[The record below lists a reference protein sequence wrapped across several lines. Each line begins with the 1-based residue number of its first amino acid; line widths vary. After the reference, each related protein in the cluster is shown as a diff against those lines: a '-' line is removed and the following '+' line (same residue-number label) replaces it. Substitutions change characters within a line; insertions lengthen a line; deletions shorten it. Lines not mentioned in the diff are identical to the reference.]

1 MAKVS
6 FSKLGL
12 KKKAETVKV
21 QLTDDI
27 EVDVLQYLP
36 INDKLNLIAAVL
48 NGSADENN
56 FANPVKVAI
65 VANLE
70 IIKAYTNLSFTEKQ
84 LEDTA
89 KLYDLLEENGII
101 DKIIMNIPSME
112 YEFLLDGIDKT
123 IKAYYDYRNSIF
135 GILDAVGQDYS
146 TLELDATNIQK
157 AIADPNNLGLV
168 KDILTK
174 LG

>member
-6 FSKLGL
+6 FTKLGL

-21 QLTDDI
+21 QLTNDI
-27 EVDVLQYLP
+27 EVEVLQYLP

-56 FANPVKVAI
+56 FANPAKIAI

-70 IIKAYTNLSFTEKQ
+70 IVKAYTNLSFTEKQ

-89 KLYDLLEENGII
+89 KLYDLLEENDII
-101 DKIIMNIPSME
+101 NKVIMNIPSME

-123 IKAYYDYRNSIF
+123 IKAYYDYKNSIF
-135 GILDAVGQDYS
+135 GILDTIGQDYS
-146 TLELDATNIQK
+146 NLELDVEKLQK
-157 AIADPNNLGLV
+157 GMSDPNNLGLL
-168 KDILTK
+168 KDVLTK

>member
-21 QLTDDI
+21 QLTNDI
-27 EVDVLQYLP
+27 EVEVLQYLP

-48 NGSADENN
+48 NGSADQNN
-56 FANPVKVAI
+56 FANPVKIAI

-70 IIKAYTNLSFTEKQ
+70 IVKAYTNLSFTEKQ

-89 KLYDLLEENGII
+89 KLYDLLEENDII
-101 DKIIMNIPSME
+101 NKIIMQIPSME

-135 GILDAVGQDYS
+135 GILEAVNQDYTNLDLDAS
-146 TLELDATNIQK
+146 SIQQKLADPENLELLKN
-157 AIADPNNLGLV
+157 V
-168 KDILTK
+168 LTK

>member
-27 EVDVLQYLP
+27 EVEVLQYLP

-89 KLYDLLEENGII
+89 KLYDLLEENDII
-101 DKIIMNIPSME
+101 DKIIMKIPSME

-123 IKAYYDYRNSIF
+123 IKAYYDYRNSVF
-135 GILDAVGQDYS
+135 GILDTIGQDYS
-146 TLELDATNIQK
+146 SLELDVEKLQK
-157 AIADPNNLGLV
+157 GMSDPDNLGFL
-168 KDILTK
+168 KDVLTK

>member
-6 FSKLGL
+6 FAKLGL

-21 QLTDDI
+21 QLTNDI
-27 EVDVLQYLP
+27 EVEVLQYLP

-48 NGSADENN
+48 NESADENN
-56 FANPVKVAI
+56 FANPVKIAI

-70 IIKAYTNLSFTEKQ
+70 IVKAYTNLSFTEKQ

-89 KLYDLLEENGII
+89 KLYDLLEENDII
-101 DKIIMNIPSME
+101 NKVIMNIPSME

-135 GILDAVGQDYS
+135 GILDTIGQDYAN
-146 TLELDATNIQK
+146 LELDVEKLQK
-157 AIADPNNLGLV
+157 GMSDPNSLGLL
-168 KDILTK
+168 KDVLTK

>member
-21 QLTDDI
+21 QLTDEI
-27 EVDVLQYLP
+27 EVEVLQYLP

-56 FANPVKVAI
+56 FANPVKIAI

-70 IIKAYTNLSFTEKQ
+70 IVKAYTNLSFTEKQ

-89 KLYDLLEENGII
+89 KLYDLLEENDII
-101 DKIIMNIPSME
+101 NKVIMNIPPME

-135 GILDAVGQDYS
+135 GILDTVSQDYS
-146 TLELDATNIQK
+146 NLQLDADKIK
-157 AIADPNNLGLV
+157 ESIADPNNLNLV